1 MDNSLLWDHDIE
13 TAFWHTFDYIK
24 LCADKGIVF
33 NSDKFQFAQEVA
45 QFAGFEMTMDG
56 YRPPK
61 KMLDSIKDFPIPKDI
76 TGVRSWFGLVNQVA
90 YSFMQKESMA
100 PFCELLASKTT
111 KAWLW
116 DDTMTALFNESK
128 EEIVRQVC
136 EGVKSFEAGRPTAL
150 STDWSRTGIGYTLT
164 QKHCSCPGRTTPLC
178 GEGHWKLVYAGS
190 RFTRGPETRY
200 APIEGEALAAV
211 YGLQSCKYFILGC
224 PDLTLAVDH
233 KPLIKILNDRSLES
247 INNPRMV
254 QLKEKT
260 MMFRYRIIHIPGK

>member
-1 MDNSLLWDHDIE
+1 
-13 TAFWHTFDYIK
+13 
-24 LCADKGIVF
+24 
-33 NSDKFQFAQEVA
+33 
-45 QFAGFEMTMDG
+45 
-56 YRPPK
+56 
-61 KMLDSIKDFPIPKDI
+61 
-76 TGVRSWFGLVNQVA
+76 
-90 YSFMQKESMA
+90 MA
-100 PFCELLASKTT
+100 PFRELLASKTT

-260 MMFRYRIIHIPGK
+260 MMFRYRIIHIPGKQHMAPDHLSRHPCNTEGDGSAVDENMGVAFAAIQADGIHAVSFADIRN